1 MSARAKKKVDVKKPV
16 VVARP
21 KTAVNLIKEVIDKY
35 ISFGW
40 TVIKIPPGSINDI
53 IAQKAARVH
62 FVQIITKD
70 TAENAKFHG
79 LAKNTFIQNAFSNG
93 AVPVYSRV
101 VTSGQPPRKITFEN
115 VNEGTRVII
124 GCTRRTPAT

>member
-1 MSARAKKKVDVKKPV
+1 MSTRAKKKVDVKKPV

-21 KTAVNLIKEVIDKY
+21 KTAGNLIKEVIDKY
-35 ISFGW
+35 VSFGW

-53 IAQKAARVH
+53 ITQKAARVH

-93 AVPVYSRV
+93 AVPVYARV
-101 VTSGQPPRKITFEN
+101 VTSSPRKITFEN
-115 VNEGTRVII
+115 VNEGTRVIV
-124 GCTRRTPAT
+124 GHTRRAPAT